1 MALRQLIIGKKIE
14 TLNAQLDAMRKLDP
28 DFVTR
33 KAALA
38 KREADLTEAVK
49 EVTADTAEEDRKAVE
64 SDADQLETDR
74 AALQTEQAEHDKQKA
89 GIEDQIRALQAELD
103 ELNAR
108 AATPPAETEPHIDQR
123 EDEQPMVNRTRFFGM
138 TYQERDA
145 FFARTEVKD
154 FLQRFRDAGREK
166 RAITGAGLTIP
177 DNVLPLIRQNV
188 ENYSKLISRVNFK
201 PIRGTA
207 RQTIS
212 GAIPEAVWTE
222 MVGKINELS
231 FTFSQVTVDGYK
243 VAGFVQLPLSII
255 EDSDLDLMSE
265 LLNSIG
271 QAIGIALDKAIVY
284 GTGTKMPVG
293 IVTRLAQTAEPE
305 GYGSNARQ
313 WEDLH
318 TKNILAVRGGAS
330 GAYTVLEGIELFKGI
345 ANAAKAAK
353 GKYSHGSK
361 VWLMNE
367 STHLT
372 LSIAAMSINAAGAIV
387 SGVQNA
393 MPVIGGDI
401 IDLDFI
407 PDGEIVMG
415 YIDEYLLVE
424 RKSIQLASNE
434 ALGFTDDTMY
444 FKGTARYDG
453 LPVIAEG
460 FVAMAINAGTP
471 TTSMTFA
478 TDTANKTTSN

>member
-14 TLNAQLDAMRKLDP
+14 TLSAQLDAMRKLDP

-33 KAALA
+33 KTALV
-38 KREADLTEAVK
+38 KREAELTEAVK

-64 SDADQLETDR
+64 SGADQLETDQ
-74 AALQTEQAEHDKQKA
+74 AALQTEQAEHDKQKV

-154 FLQRFRDAGREK
+154 FLQCFRDAGREK

-177 DNVLPLIRQNV
+177 DNMLPLIRQNV

-222 MVGKINELS
+222 MVGKINDLT
-231 FTFSQVTVDGYK
+231 FTFNQVTVDGYK

-271 QAIGIALDKAIVY
+271 QSIGIALDMKHAFLNS
-284 GTGTKMPVG
+284 TG
-293 IVTRLAQTAEPE
+293 
-305 GYGSNARQ
+305 
-313 WEDLH
+313 
-318 TKNILAVRGGAS
+318 VR
-330 GAYTVLEGIELFKGI
+330 YPRVLCSRI
-345 ANAAKAAK
+345 
-353 GKYSHGSK
+353 
-361 VWLMNE
+361 WLN
-367 STHLT
+367 
-372 LSIAAMSINAAGAIV
+372 
-387 SGVQNA
+387 Q
-393 MPVIGGDI
+393 
-401 IDLDFI
+401 
-407 PDGEIVMG
+407 
-415 YIDEYLLVE
+415 
-424 RKSIQLASNE
+424 
-434 ALGFTDDTMY
+434 
-444 FKGTARYDG
+444 
-453 LPVIAEG
+453 
-460 FVAMAINAGTP
+460 
-471 TTSMTFA
+471 
-478 TDTANKTTSN
+478 